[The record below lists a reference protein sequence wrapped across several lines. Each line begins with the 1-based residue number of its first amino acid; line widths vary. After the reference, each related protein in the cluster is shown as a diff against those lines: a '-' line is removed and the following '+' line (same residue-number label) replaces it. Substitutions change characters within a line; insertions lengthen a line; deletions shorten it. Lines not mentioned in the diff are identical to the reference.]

1 MFETAADIRLV
12 VCDMDGTL
20 LDADGAVPDEFWPLL
35 REMTA
40 RGIAFVPASGRQ
52 YQSLARLFERFDSTL
67 SYVAENGAV
76 AVRNGEVLHASA
88 MDPAFVRSAIL
99 AVRAANDDGA
109 RLAAIAC
116 RAGGALVESKDPDFL
131 AHAATYCAVLDQV
144 DDLTVDTSGVVK
156 IAIYD
161 FDDAATTAHGV
172 LAPLGRDH
180 ALVVSGAH
188 WLDITGRGVH
198 KAVGVRRLQ
207 DELRVSASQTVV
219 FGDYLNDLEMLDTA
233 DHSYAMANAHPDVR
247 ARARYRAPSN
257 VEHGVVTVLS
267 ELLR

>member
-1 MFETAADIRLV
+1 MSETAADIRLV

-20 LDADGAVPDEFWPLL
+20 LDADGAVPHEFWPLL
-35 REMTA
+35 HEMTA

-52 YQSLARLFERFDSTL
+52 YQSLSRLFEPFDSTL

-76 AVRNGEVLHASA
+76 AVHNGALLHASA
-88 MDPAFVRSAIL
+88 MDRAFVRRAIL
-99 AVRAANDDGA
+99 AVRAANAEGA

-116 RAGGALVESKDPDFL
+116 RADGAVIESKDPAFA
-131 AHAATYCAVLDQV
+131 AHAGTYCAVLDQV
-144 DDLTVDTSGVVK
+144 DDLTANTSGVVK

-161 FDDAATTAHGV
+161 FDDAAATAAGV

-207 DELRVSASQTVV
+207 EELGVSPSQTAV

-233 DHSYAMANAHPDVR
+233 DYSYAMANAHPDVA

-257 VEHGVVTVLS
+257 VDHGVVTVLT
-267 ELLR
+267 ELLK